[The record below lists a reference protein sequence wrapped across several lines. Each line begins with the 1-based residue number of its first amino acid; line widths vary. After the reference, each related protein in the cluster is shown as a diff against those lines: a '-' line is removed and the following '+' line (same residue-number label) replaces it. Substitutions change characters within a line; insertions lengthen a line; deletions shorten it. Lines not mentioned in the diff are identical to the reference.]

1 MMWIIKF
8 LVLIVCVGNRFYLA
22 RANCPR
28 SNSIS
33 ADSSSVR
40 SRSWRFSADMR
51 FNCSVRECRWL
62 SSRASQ
68 RDSNSAICIRHGNE
82 IRENDVGGNGQKAHD
97 KVTDE
102 HPYDARHANRH
113 QSIKRVVNFTNET
126 PSSSW
131 INRPLALSEEANFS
145 VRLELSADNLALSW
159 NIRQTKKKKKEL
171 TFFIVAHQWMMI
183 YADDYRAR
191 PAPVGAPSVFWKS
204 FKNTRQ
210 PIAVTYLN
218 MSREANIRKADGD
231 VSQNE
236 VVLPREREATSQS
249 LTSLMA
255 CIDSL
260 SRASSSLDCSSCCCR
275 LSSSRWSWLTSWSR
289 SAWATSWTR
298 RNWSACRCSNCL
310 F

>member
-1 MMWIIKF
+1 MKFVRMTWEETGKRRTTKWLMNIPMTHVMQIDTNQSNVWWILPMKHRQAPG
-8 LVLIVCVGNRFYLA
+8 LIGRWPF
-22 RANCPR
+22 RKKPT
-28 SNSIS
+28 
-33 ADSSSVR
+33 
-40 SRSWRFSADMR
+40 SRSDWNYRPTT
-51 FNCSVRECRWL
+51 
-62 SSRASQ
+62 SRYP
-68 RDSNSAICIRHGNE
+68 E
-82 IRENDVGGNGQKAHD
+82 ISD
-97 KVTDE
+97 
-102 HPYDARHANRH
+102 
-113 QSIKRVVNFTNET
+113 
-126 PSSSW
+126 
-131 INRPLALSEEANFS
+131 
-145 VRLELSADNLALSW
+145 
-159 NIRQTKKKKKEL
+159 RQKKKEL

-236 VVLPREREATSQS
+236 VVLPRERDATSQS